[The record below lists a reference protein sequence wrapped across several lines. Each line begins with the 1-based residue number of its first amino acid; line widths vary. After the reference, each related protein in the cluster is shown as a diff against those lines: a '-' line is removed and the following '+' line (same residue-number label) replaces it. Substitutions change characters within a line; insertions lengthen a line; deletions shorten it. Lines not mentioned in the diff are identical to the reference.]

1 MMCKICQLTF
11 NCTWLLPLSIVILT
25 IYAYLAFIKLKRD
38 KSRANLKGN
47 YMNLAVIAQAS
58 SAGTTTNIIMN
69 LAPIALVFVVFYFLL
84 IRPQQQRLKAHQAM
98 IAAVARGDTVVT
110 SGGIV
115 GKVTKVDET
124 EVAVEIAQNVVI
136 KVIKHTIQEVRGK
149 TVPAP
154 ANDVKK

>member
-1 MMCKICQLTF
+1 
-11 NCTWLLPLSIVILT
+11 
-25 IYAYLAFIKLKRD
+25 
-38 KSRANLKGN
+38 
-47 YMNLAVIAQAS
+47 MNLAIIAQAS
-58 SAGTTTNIIMN
+58 ASTTTAMIMN
-69 LAPIALVFVVFYFLL
+69 IAPIALVFVVFYFLL

>member
-1 MMCKICQLTF
+1 
-11 NCTWLLPLSIVILT
+11 
-25 IYAYLAFIKLKRD
+25 
-38 KSRANLKGN
+38 
-47 YMNLAVIAQAS
+47 MNLAILAQAS
-58 SAGTTTNIIMN
+58 SASTTNIIMN

-124 EVAVEIAQNVVI
+124 EVSVEIAQNVVI
-136 KVIKHTIQEVRGK
+136 KVIKQTLQEVRGK
-149 TVPAP
+149 TIPAP
-154 ANDVKK
+154 ANDIKK